1 MNKLNTT
8 ISFRANKE
16 DVSEFS
22 KICEHNNLDKSFV
35 IRNLIKNYTKKEK
48 KIWKQLKR

>member
-16 DVSEFS
+16 DVSDFF

-35 IRNLIKNYTKKEK
+35 IRNLIKNYTKKEIK
-48 KIWKQLKR
+48 KCKKLNK